1 MTTQTFALPVDVI
14 KAAMLSASTEETR
27 YYLRGVLVKRA
38 GNVLRIISTDGHRLF
53 CFATDLG
60 PDYTSLRDFEAILP
74 TPDLKR
80 ALTGL
85 GKGQHDVELIVTIPS
100 DGGRIKQAILN
111 RVQMEPVD
119 GTFPAIDRV
128 IPAEINGEIAHYNP
142 AYVADI
148 GKQSK
153 FLTGNATA
161 FNLAHNG
168 GNPALVAFG
177 DRDDCFAILM
187 PMRNNGAPRAI
198 DPARV
203 MQIATAAQVSGDPVE
218 KAA

>member
-1 MTTQTFALPVDVI
+1 MTTQTFTLPVDVI
-14 KAAMLSASTEETR
+14 KAAMLSASTEQTR

-38 GNVLRIISTDGHRLF
+38 GNVLRLISTDGHRLF

-60 PDYTSLRDFEAILP
+60 PDQTGADFEAILP

-85 GKGQHDVELIVTIPS
+85 GKGQHDVELIVTIPT
-100 DGGRIKQAILN
+100 DGGRIKEAILN

-128 IPAEINGEIAHYNP
+128 LPSESTGETAHFNPSYIAD
-142 AYVADI
+142 V
-148 GKQSK
+148 GKQAK
-153 FLTGNATA
+153 LLTGNATA
-161 FNLAHNG
+161 FNLSHNG
-168 GNPALVAFG
+168 GNPALIAFG

-187 PMRNNGAPRAI
+187 PMRNNTAPRAI
-198 DPARV
+198 DPARA

>member
-14 KAAMLSASTEETR
+14 KAAMLSASTEQTR

-38 GNVLRIISTDGHRLF
+38 GNVLRLISTDGHRLF
-53 CFATDLG
+53 CFAADLA
-60 PDYTSLRDFEAILP
+60 PDQTGDDFEAILP

-100 DGGRIKQAILN
+100 DGGRIKEAILN
-111 RVQMEPVD
+111 RVQMEPID

-128 IPAEINGEIAHYNP
+128 MPAEINGEIAHYNP
-142 AYVADI
+142 SYIADI
-148 GKQSK
+148 GKQAK
-153 FLTGNATA
+153 LLAGNATA

-168 GNPALVAFG
+168 GNPALIAFG

-198 DPARV
+198 DPARA
-203 MQIATAAQVSGDPVE
+203 MQIATAAQVSGKLAD
-218 KAA
+218 KAS

>member
-1 MTTQTFALPVDVI
+1 MTAQTFALPVDAI
-14 KAAMLSASTEETR
+14 KAAMISASTQETR

-38 GNVLRIISTDGHRLF
+38 GNVLRLISTDGHRLF
-53 CFATDLG
+53 CFATDLA
-60 PDYTSLRDFEAILP
+60 PDQTGDDFEAILP

-85 GKGQHDVELIVTIPS
+85 AKGQHDVELIVTIPT
-100 DGGRIKQAILN
+100 DGGRIKEAILN

-119 GTFPAIDRV
+119 GDFPAIDRV
-128 IPAEINGEIAHYNP
+128 LPSESNGEIAHYNP
-142 AYVADI
+142 SYIADV
-148 GKQSK
+148 GKQAK

-168 GNPALVAFG
+168 GNPALIAFG
-177 DRDDCFAILM
+177 DRADCFAVLM
-187 PMRNNGAPRAI
+187 PMRNHGAPRSI
-198 DPARV
+198 DPARA
-203 MQIATAAQVSGDPVE
+203 MQIATAAQVSGDPVK

>member
-38 GNVLRIISTDGHRLF
+38 GNVLRLISTDGHRLF
-53 CFATDLG
+53 CFATDLALDQTG
-60 PDYTSLRDFEAILP
+60 DDFEAILP

-85 GKGQHDVELIVTIPS
+85 PKLLNLVELIVTIPT
-100 DGGRIKQAILN
+100 DGGRIKEAILN
-111 RVQMEPVD
+111 RVQIEPVD

-128 IPAEINGEIAHYNP
+128 LPAESNGETAHYNP
-142 AYVADI
+142 SYIADI
-148 GKQSK
+148 GKQAK

-168 GNPALVAFG
+168 GNPALIAFG
-177 DRDDCFAILM
+177 DRADCFAVLM

-198 DPARV
+198 DPSRA